1 MPEPQAGRTLAP
13 GNPGADRHWLAAAID
28 LSRRCSPSRTAFSV
42 GAILVGAAGEVIAT
56 GYSRE
61 VGPMDHAEEV
71 ALGRAAG
78 LSAGPGIGAGT
89 GTGTGAGAGDTRD
102 AAAPGLPADLRRAT
116 LYSSLEPCVSRASRP
131 VSCAELIAA
140 AGVRRVVIAWR
151 EPPLFVPGGG
161 TAWLAGRGVTVIE
174 LPDWPPRPDRST
186 STSCPAEALPATHR
200 RAPGGGRRR

>member
-78 LSAGPGIGAGT
+78 LSAGRKAQAQGQGQE
-89 GTGTGAGAGDTRD
+89 RV
-102 AAAPGLPADLRRAT
+102 RAT
-116 LYSSLEPCVSRASRP
+116 RGTPPPPGRQP
-131 VSCAELIAA
+131 ICA
-140 AGVRRVVIAWR
+140 G
-151 EPPLFVPGGG
+151 P
-161 TAWLAGRGVTVIE
+161 
-174 LPDWPPRPDRST
+174 RST
-186 STSCPAEALPATHR
+186 ARSSHASAGPPGPCPAR
-200 RAPGGGRRR
+200 S